1 MIIIFL
7 GKYHS
12 ANAEFFSGLL
22 YPWQD
27 ANLKTSV
34 LYFETFYICQKSPF
48 KYPFIHS
55 WIIFH
60 SYFLW
65 IKRIPGTERRLRS
78 HEYILHFQ
86 GALVPSVPSTQVR
99 LLKKLSV
106 TLAPRR
112 LSSYF
117 FAEIAAL
124 IQTNSYPE
132 IKIKI
137 KKVVLHGEK
146 GCWLAKY
153 KGKIQYLLKKIS
165 WSQD

>member
-7 GKYHS
+7 GKYYS
-12 ANAEFFSGLL
+12 ANVDFFSGLL

-65 IKRIPGTERRLRS
+65 IKRIPGTERQLRS

-117 FAEIAAL
+117 FCWDSCTHTDKL
-124 IQTNSYPE
+124 IPRN
-132 IKIKI
+132 KNKN
-137 KKVVLHGEK
+137 KKSSPSWRERVLA
-146 GCWLAKY
+146 C
-153 KGKIQYLLKKIS
+153 KIQRKDS
-165 WSQD
+165 VSP